1 MRPASEVCAPRK
13 IPLDKVCMGAYD
25 ALVKR
30 TNIHLPDDQLK
41 RLHALSE
48 KTGATLAELVR
59 RAIEAYLKQHRA

>member
-1 MRPASEVCAPRK
+1 
-13 IPLDKVCMGAYD
+13 MGAYD